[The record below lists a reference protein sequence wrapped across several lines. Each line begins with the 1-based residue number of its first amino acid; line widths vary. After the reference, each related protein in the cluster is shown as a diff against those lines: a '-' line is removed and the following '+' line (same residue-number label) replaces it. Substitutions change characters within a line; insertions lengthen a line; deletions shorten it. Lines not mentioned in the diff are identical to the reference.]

1 LIQSP
6 PGEIANPLASPRMTA
21 DDLLAELKKL
31 PPNELENIPLE
42 NIERYKELGPI
53 GWQHVMDQIF
63 NSKDLT

>member
-1 LIQSP
+1 MV
-6 PGEIANPLASPRMTA
+6 NPLASPRMTA

-53 GWQHVMDQIF
+53 GWQHVMD
-63 NSKDLT
+63 